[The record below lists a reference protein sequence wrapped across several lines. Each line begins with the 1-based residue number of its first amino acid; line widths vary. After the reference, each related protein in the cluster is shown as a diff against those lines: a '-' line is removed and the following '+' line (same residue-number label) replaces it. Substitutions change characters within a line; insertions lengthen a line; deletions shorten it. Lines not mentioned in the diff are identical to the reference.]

1 MINLKFNEGKKL
13 KFKIS
18 LSGVQAQDLRGSL
31 RMMSEDNIEYGF
43 PVKIVNGDVV
53 VEIAPMSS
61 VCGKSI
67 KDGSILES
75 KLELIADNNYLVPW
89 KDKVKIE
96 NPVVIEADLK
106 YDFLKPDIKISDV
119 SEENTPTKTMD
130 TYYTSTTELKD
141 LINKEKEDKKN
152 KESKEEKP
160 TNIKKDELQK
170 KYTSKFSK
178 MLDAVK
184 K

>member
-1 MINLKFNEGKKL
+1 MINLKFNESKKL

-18 LSGVQAQDLRGSL
+18 LSGIQAQDLRGSL
-31 RMMSEDNIEYGF
+31 RMMTEDNIEYGF

-53 VEIAPMSS
+53 VEIAAMSS

-106 YDFLKPDIKISDV
+106 YDFLKPDVKISDV
-119 SEENTPTKTMD
+119 TEENIPTKTMD
-130 TYYTSTTELKD
+130 GYSDINLKY
-141 LINKEKEDKKN
+141 LEKDKDDKK
-152 KESKEEKP
+152 KEYREE
-160 TNIKKDELQK
+160 TTNNIKKDELQK

>member
-18 LSGVQAQDLRGSL
+18 LSGIKAQDLRGSL

-67 KDGSILES
+67 KDGSILDS
-75 KLELIADNNYLVPW
+75 RLELIADNNYLVPW

-96 NPVVIEADLK
+96 NPVVVEADLK
-106 YDFLKPDIKISDV
+106 YDFLKPDIKVSDV
-119 SEENTPTKTMD
+119 SEEAPTKTMD
-130 TYYTSTTELKD
+130 AYYSSTDALKN
-141 LINKEKEDKKN
+141 LINKDKEDKKN
-152 KESKEEKP
+152 KEDDEETP
-160 TNIKKDELQK
+160 TNIKKDEIQK